1 MTEAT
6 ILHEAEVEL
15 WEAVAYYEE
24 KAPWPGRLFLQARLR
39 AVSCYHTPVTNT
51 EFVR

>member
-15 WEAVAYYEE
+15 WEVVAYYED
-24 KAPWPGRLFLQARLR
+24 KAPGLGIDFACEVEQGVQAIS
-39 AVSCYHTPVTNT
+39 AAP
-51 EFVR
+51 